1 MNTLYQEYTYQNPKP
16 AHSHAYIYPH
26 LIKLLRQQNSKT
38 ILDVG
43 CGNGGMAKML
53 IREGFNVYG
62 IDASK
67 SGISL
72 AQQNYPER
80 FYISDINNMELPEP
94 LKQITFDTVIST
106 EVIEHVY
113 SPRRFVMFCRDIVL
127 RGKGCI
133 MLSTPYHGYWKNLLL
148 ALTNKLDDHF
158 TVLWEGG
165 HIKFFSKRTIKQLL
179 KEEGFSHVTIYGCGR
194 VPFLW
199 KSMLVKAIIQ

>member
-80 FYISDINNMELPEP
+80 FLYI
-94 LKQITFDTVIST
+94 
-106 EVIEHVY
+106 
-113 SPRRFVMFCRDIVL
+113 
-127 RGKGCI
+127 
-133 MLSTPYHGYWKNLLL
+133 GY
-148 ALTNKLDDHF
+148 
-158 TVLWEGG
+158 
-165 HIKFFSKRTIKQLL
+165 
-179 KEEGFSHVTIYGCGR
+179 
-194 VPFLW
+194 
-199 KSMLVKAIIQ
+199 